1 MPSQEPTPLASI
13 VLAAGKGTRMKSE
26 RAKVLHPLL
35 GRPMLFYILDALQE
49 VQVERTVLVIGHEA
63 DQVRQ
68 VCGPAHRYAEQTLQR
83 GTGHAVL
90 TALPSLED
98 FEGRVLILY
107 GDMPLLTGAVLQ
119 ELYAAHL
126 ASGDDLTILT
136 ADAPELR
143 DFGRIV
149 RLPDGHVERIVE
161 ARDCDPAEYALREVN
176 LGAYCAK
183 VGLLREFLPQ
193 IGSQN
198 AQNEIYLTDLV
209 ALASAAGRP
218 VGALQTADL
227 ESSLGVNNRADL
239 AQAGLVL
246 NRRMLH
252 RMMLDGVTV
261 LDPGST
267 WVEPGVRVGPDT
279 EILPGTMLS
288 GQTVIGTGCVLGP
301 HTRIVDSRVG
311 NRVRIQHSVLLQA
324 EVEDEA
330 TVGPFAYLRPDSR
343 IGPGA
348 RVGDFVEIKN
358 SVIGAGAK
366 IPHLSYVGDAEVG
379 SRANIGCGTIT
390 CNYDGTAKHR
400 TLIGE
405 GAFIGSNTSLVAPV
419 RIGAGAATGAGSVVV
434 RDVPAGALVA
444 GVPARPMR
452 RRDEACHSADGQAP
466 NRGEES

>member
-1 MPSQEPTPLASI
+1 MTRQNPTPLASI

-35 GRPMLFYILDALQE
+35 GRPMLFYVLDALKE

-68 VCGPAHRYAEQTLQR
+68 TCGPAHRYAEQTVQR

-90 TALPSLED
+90 TALPELED
-98 FEGRVLILY
+98 FEGQVLILY
-107 GDMPLLTGAVLQ
+107 GDMPLLTGAVLG
-119 ELYAAHL
+119 ELCAAHQ
-126 ASGDDLTILT
+126 ASGDELTVLT

-149 RLPDGHVERIVE
+149 RQPDGHVERIVE
-161 ARDCDPAEYALREVN
+161 ARDCDPAEYALKEVN

-183 VGLLREFLPQ
+183 ASLLREFLPR

-218 VGALQTADL
+218 VGAVQTADL
-227 ESSLGVNNRADL
+227 ESSLGVNSRADL

-246 NRRMLH
+246 NRRLLH
-252 RMMLDGVTV
+252 RMMLDGVTI
-261 LDPGST
+261 LDPAST

-279 EILPGTMLS
+279 EILPGTLLR
-288 GQTVIGTGCVLGP
+288 GQTEIGAGCILGP
-301 HTRIVDSRVG
+301 HTQIVDSRIG
-311 NRVRIQHSVLLQA
+311 DRVRIQHSVLLGA
-324 EVEDEA
+324 CVEDEA

-343 IGPGA
+343 IGRGA

-366 IPHLSYVGDAEVG
+366 VPHLSYVGDADVG
-379 SRANIGCGTIT
+379 SRANLGCGTIT

-400 TLIGE
+400 TVIGE

-434 RDVPAGALVA
+434 RDVPPGILVA
-444 GVPARPMR
+444 GVPARTLR
-452 RRDEACHSADGQAP
+452 RLEESGPPPDNQAP